1 MALLGGTNGIL
12 VIELLVA
19 VMEKLLEN
27 MIL

>member
-19 VMEKLLEN
+19 VMEKRLEN